1 MPYFLLFVL
10 IGVNVD
16 FVQITSFHE
25 FDKFVAFG
33 ITQLLFFSCILC
45 EDLFSGFFVAADE
58 KDHGVFIL
66 AVSYGLGKD
75 ICIVIFLQY

>member
-45 EDLFSGFFVAADE
+45 EDLFSGFFVATDE
-58 KDHGVFIL
+58 KDYGVFIL